1 MINVFRIVGMIYIPE
16 RSVGGIDLKK
26 LYFHY
31 LMPENYAKQSVSAF
45 MHRSA
50 DGARY
55 ITSEP
60 AERPEICIKP
70 FIAKRNQ
77 KSEQKNYSD
86 GEYRLQYKTC

>member
-1 MINVFRIVGMIYIPE
+1 
-16 RSVGGIDLKK
+16 
-26 LYFHY
+26 
-31 LMPENYAKQSVSAF
+31 MPENYAKQSVSAF
-45 MHRSA
+45 VHRSA